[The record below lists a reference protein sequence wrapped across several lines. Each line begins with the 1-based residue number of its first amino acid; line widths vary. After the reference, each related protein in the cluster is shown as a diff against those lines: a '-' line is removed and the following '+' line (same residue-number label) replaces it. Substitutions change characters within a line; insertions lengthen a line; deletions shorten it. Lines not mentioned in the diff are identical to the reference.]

1 MDERRALWLIALL
14 LLMLAP
20 FGLYF
25 GVAWYFVA
33 FVMAFETAMT
43 LLLAYWMKRA

>member
-1 MDERRALWLIALL
+1 MDEKRTLWLVALL

-25 GVAWYFVA
+25 GVWPLWVLV
-33 FVMAFETAMT
+33 VMMIESTMVI
-43 LLLAYWMKRA
+43 LLAYWTKRA

>member
-1 MDERRALWLIALL
+1 MDERRALWLVALL

-25 GVAWYFVA
+25 GVWWGWVA
-33 FVMAFETAMT
+33 AVMLFEATIVI
-43 LLLAYWMKRA
+43 LLARWVKQK